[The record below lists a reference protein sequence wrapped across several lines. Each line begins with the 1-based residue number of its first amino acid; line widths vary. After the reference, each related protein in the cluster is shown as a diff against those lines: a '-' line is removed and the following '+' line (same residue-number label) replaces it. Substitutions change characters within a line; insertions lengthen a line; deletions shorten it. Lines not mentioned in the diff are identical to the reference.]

1 MPFGA
6 ISYQIILSKLGPG
19 PPLAGW
25 TKVDR
30 QVGELLTDKLLT
42 LIQNWAKFTMAPFC
56 LDLTPFADNMHF
68 YKTQHFLN
76 YHSKHL

>member
-42 LIQNWAKFTMAPFC
+42 LIQN
-56 LDLTPFADNMHF
+56 
-68 YKTQHFLN
+68 
-76 YHSKHL
+76 